1 MKTYKFSFTPKGK
14 GYKVYRTKKVY
25 SKSSKQKNKGGLLS
39 QTITHIAANAIVH
52 SVFADNSSGKIQNH
66 KTILD
71 NTVQELDIHA
81 IYFLEEAK

>member
-1 MKTYKFSFTPKGK
+1 MKTYKFSFKPKGK
-14 GYKVYRTKKVY
+14 SYRVYRTNKVHSKKTNL
-25 SKSSKQKNKGGLLS
+25 KKRRGLLS
-39 QTITHIAANAIVH
+39 DTITHIAANAIVH
-52 SVFADNSSGKIQNH
+52 SVFADNNFGKIQNH